1 MSVGIVLLIDES
13 SAMDAAAVTGVAG
26 GGISSGGGSSGGG
39 ALGGPPKSKAES
51 VATAVNSVLAKLAQ
65 AGDCEVAL
73 VGYRSSKEGESQA
86 GVRWSGGL
94 AGREFVSAAEIA
106 AAPAAVETRMRK
118 VRNDVGGFDES
129 PVSFPVWYQPTL
141 GDRAPQIAAFEAVR
155 DLLSR
160 WSPANGIQGQP
171 LVVHISS
178 GSAGD
183 GNPLRAIK
191 AVQDLSLSGQTP
203 IVAHLHLGSSANT
216 PSVLFPANRAY
227 LALGPQREWFE
238 RSSLLP
244 GHLCEALKA
253 SGVTVNVNAR
263 AMVYNA
269 KMVDVTKA
277 LSLLAA
283 HVQKSLAGQAVV
295 AAAPVARPRPP
306 EGGPKL
312 GPATI
317 KAPPPPP
324 MRTAK
329 PAPAPV
335 AKPPSAIAP
344 PPAPRFIK
352 PPAPAVH
359 PPTPAASSPPPPL
372 SRPAPAAPATPVPA
386 APVAAAPVAAAPVA
400 AASLPVEPLAGAPV
414 AVEPISVEPVAAEPV
429 AVEPLELA
437 PLELAPLEVTPA
449 SLSPAELAPLELESS
464 GQSSRQSA
472 GQSSGQSAD
481 STAGF
486 SDGSAGGE
494 LQLAGEATGVMTA
507 APTGLLRV
515 SASAGGSGT
524 KAVISPA
531 SPGCLVFVLDRSVAD
546 PFAADLGNACG
557 KLHSLLGDMVAEV
570 AKQGKGSVDV
580 AVVSYGDS
588 AGDTEVRTTLEGGLS
603 GRVFARDSELMS
615 GAVRI
620 DEFEEQ
626 MSDGVGGLI
635 AVPRKRP
642 VLVEVEP
649 TMATSA
655 RPAFRAV
662 AEILRVWIQDHPS
675 ATLNPVIVHLTRG
688 AGDTADFAAAIG
700 ELAGI
705 ATASGAPA
713 VLYHAVATE
722 SPHPSVVFPGSDET
736 LATDSLRA
744 LWAGTAELLFNAE
757 LSAEKPAI
765 KPGARGMVVNGK
777 FFVLIDP
784 FKRAMATRG

>member
-26 GGISSGGGSSGGG
+26 SGLAGGG
-39 ALGGPPKSKAES
+39 LGGPPKSKAES

-73 VGYRSSKEGESQA
+73 VGYRSSKEGETQVGS
-86 GVRWSGGL
+86 RWSGTL
-94 AGREFVSAAEIA
+94 AGREFVAAADIA
-106 AAPAAVETRMRK
+106 AAPATVETRMRK
-118 VRNDVGGFDES
+118 VRNDLGGFDES
-129 PVSFPVWYQPTL
+129 PVSFPVWYQPSL
-141 GDRAPQIAAFEAVR
+141 GDRAPQIAAFEFVR
-155 DLLSR
+155 ELLSR
-160 WSPANGIQGQP
+160 WTPASGVQGQP
-171 LVVHISS
+171 LVIHLSS

-191 AVQDLSLSGQTP
+191 GVQDLAVGGATP

-227 LALGPQREWFE
+227 LSLGPQRELFE

-244 GHLCEALKA
+244 AHLCEALKA
-253 SGVTVNVNAR
+253 SGVVVNVNAR
-263 AMVYNA
+263 AMIYNA
-269 KMVDVTKA
+269 KMMDVTKA
-277 LSLLAA
+277 LGVIAA
-283 HVQKSLAGQAVV
+283 HVQKSLAGQAVA

-312 GPATI
+312 GPAII
-317 KAPPPPP
+317 KAPPPAPG
-324 MRTAK
+324 RAAK

-335 AKPPSAIAP
+335 AKPPSAVVP
-344 PPAPRFIK
+344 PPAPKYLK
-352 PPAPAVH
+352 P
-359 PPTPAASSPPPPL
+359 T
-372 SRPAPAAPATPVPA
+372 
-386 APVAAAPVAAAPVA
+386 
-400 AASLPVEPLAGAPV
+400 GAPV
-414 AVEPISVEPVAAEPV
+414 ASPPTVAMPAVKAAPTLAGPSPPIAPKVPAPPAAAAPPVQPSPMAQPLMPQPSAVEPS

-437 PLELAPLEVTPA
+437 PADVVPADAAPLELELAPLEM
-449 SLSPAELAPLELESS
+449 APVEMAPVEM
-464 GQSSRQSA
+464 A
-472 GQSSGQSAD
+472 PV
-481 STAGF
+481 
-486 SDGSAGGE
+486 E
-494 LQLAGEATGVMTA
+494 MAGEDLVLASEPTTVMMA
-507 APTGLLRV
+507 EPTGTLPVAAALGAAALGTV
-515 SASAGGSGT
+515 AASGGGR
-524 KAVISPA
+524 AAISPS

-546 PFAADLGNACG
+546 PYTADLGNACV
-557 KLHSLLGDMVAEV
+557 KLHVQLSDMVAEV

-603 GRVFARDSELMS
+603 GRVFARDNELLA
-615 GAVRI
+615 GAVRV

-649 TMATSA
+649 TLSASA

-662 AEILRVWIQDHPS
+662 AEALRSWISDHPS
-675 ATLNPVIVHLTRG
+675 ATLNPIVIHLTRG
-688 AGDTADFAAAIG
+688 AGDPADIAASVA

-705 ATASGAPA
+705 ATASGAAA

-722 SPHPSVVFPGSDET
+722 SPHPSVVFPASDSG

-744 LWAGTAELLFNAE
+744 LWSGTAELLHNVE

-765 KPGARGMVVNGK
+765 QLGARGLVVNGK
-777 FFVLIDP
+777 FFVLMDA
-784 FKRAMATRG
+784 FKRAMASRG